1 MGYANVI
8 ALVKK
13 FIPRL
18 DEVYKYNSKT
28 AILDSDASLFREGVN
43 ANEIAVA
50 KMSMDG
56 QADYSRNAGFVDGSV
71 TLTWET
77 KQYNYDRGRM
87 FQVDAMD
94 DEETMGIAF
103 GRLASE
109 YIRTKVV
116 PEMDAV
122 RFAKLSS
129 ITGIGSAT
137 GTLSTGANVVSALR
151 TATGLMDDAEVP
163 MEDRYLFIT
172 STLNGLVEDMN
183 TTDSRAVLDRFTD
196 IIIVPQSR
204 FYTAI
209 DLYDGTTTGEEAGG
223 YIKDATNGKDI
234 NFVIASKS
242 AVLQTTKHTVNKIIT
257 PEANQSADAWK
268 FGYRAYALND
278 VYDNKKS
285 GIYVHHKA

>member
-1 MGYANVI
+1 MGYSNVI

-50 KMSMDG
+50 KISMDG

-77 KQYNYDRGRM
+77 KQFNYDRGRM

-129 ITGIGSAT
+129 VTGIGSAT
-137 GTLSTGANVVSALR
+137 GTLSTGANVITALR

-183 TTDSRAVLDRFTD
+183 TTDSRAVMDRFAD
-196 IIIVPQSR
+196 VVIVPQSR

-209 DLYDGTTTGEEAGG
+209 DLYDGTTSGEEAGG

-278 VYDNKKS
+278 VYDNKVS

>member
-1 MGYANVI
+1 MAYANVI

-28 AILDSDASLFREGVN
+28 AVLDSDASLFREGVN

-87 FQVDAMD
+87 FSVDVMD
-94 DEETMGIAF
+94 DDETMGIAF
-103 GRLASE
+103 GKLASE

-122 RFAKLSS
+122 RFAKISS
-129 ITGIGSAT
+129 ISGIGSAT
-137 GTLSTGANVVSALR
+137 GTLSTGANVISALR
-151 TATGLMDDAEVP
+151 TATGIMDDAEVP

-183 TTDSRAVLDRFTD
+183 TTDSRAVMDRFNSVV
-196 IIIVPQSR
+196 IVPQSR

-209 DLYDGTTTGEEAGG
+209 DLYDGTTSGEEAGG
-223 YIKDATNGKDI
+223 YAKASAGKDI
-234 NFVIASKS
+234 NFVVVSKS
-242 AVLQTTKHTVNKIIT
+242 AILQTTKHTVNKIIT
-257 PEANQSADAWK
+257 PEANQQADAWK

-278 VYDNKKS
+278 AYDNKVA